1 VCTSSADATA
11 GSTPTRSVTTI
22 DFGKLTYETEF
33 DEICKQS
40 GMKLVEKSLIKGSI
54 DNVFQGAF
62 VIVLAPSR

>member
-1 VCTSSADATA
+1 
-11 GSTPTRSVTTI
+11 VTTI